1 MEAFNY
7 DLVSSLY
14 PKMKECPSLVQFLDE
29 LYITYPSILIM
40 INREKDAILALD
52 MAEKI
57 CVHYKAEMKQT
68 LAKVYLMQISLEIK
82 NKRIFNIQK
91 QLLDCHNLFK

>member
-1 MEAFNY
+1 
-7 DLVSSLY
+7 
-14 PKMKECPSLVQFLDE
+14 
-29 LYITYPSILIM
+29 M

-57 CVHYKAEMKQT
+57 CTHFKAEMKQT
-68 LAKVYLMQISLEIK
+68 LAKVQLMQISLEIK

-91 QLLDCHNLFK
+91 QLLECHNLFKQTFNKLGRGETYLLEAIWHIFEHKL